1 MAVAVEIDGTT
12 YRVQERPGYLLI
24 YKRSARGQFYRD
36 IPFWNGRLRKPPALG
51 SMAARVLAAYD
62 RKKGGADG

>member
-12 YRVQERPGYLLI
+12 YRVQQRPGYLLI
-24 YKRSARGQFYRD
+24 YKRSARGKFFGDVLFR
-36 IPFWNGRLRKPPALG
+36 NGRLRKPPALG

-62 RKKGGADG
+62 RKKGGADA